1 MRSDRNLYSKQLL
14 ESQEE
19 IQALTKKYTR
29 MTHQVEQLKEEL
41 KQKNTQLV
49 HQDMDF
55 SKYVGENE
63 KIAQD
68 KEQAK
73 QKIRFCG
80 NLQGCGGGYQGLR
93 DEHRAVKV
101 PDRAGAAGE
110 AEAAEGLGD
119 GGQ

>member
-1 MRSDRNLYSKQLL
+1 
-14 ESQEE
+14 
-19 IQALTKKYTR
+19 

-73 QKIRFCG
+73 QKIK
-80 NLQGCGGGYQGLR
+80 
-93 DEHRAVKV
+93 DAE
-101 PDRAGAAGE
+101 E
-110 AEAAEGLGD
+110 AIKDCELNIARQKFLIS
-119 GGQ
+119 